1 MHSEISRLSF
11 FLALAAVLFTA
22 CSSESPPPPEPELR
36 HSGAFF
42 AVSSTKIELFRT
54 LKALH
59 IEGDNILFTTLYD
72 VTPASF
78 DEAREM
84 AKRPDL
90 PILQTLLVFS
100 EVQVRENP
108 LQVVWF
114 RTLTAE
120 EEKRSP

>member
-1 MHSEISRLSF
+1 MHSRISRLS
-11 FLALAAVLFTA
+11 LVTALAAVLLTA
-22 CSSESPPPPEPELR
+22 CSSESPLPPEPELR
-36 HSGAFF
+36 HSGTFF
-42 AVSSTKIELFRT
+42 AVNNTKLELFRT

-72 VTPASF
+72 VAPASY

-84 AKRPDL
+84 SKRTDL
-90 PILQTLLVFS
+90 PIRETLLVFS
-100 EVQVRENP
+100 EVQVLANP
-108 LQVVWF
+108 LQIVWF